1 MLIPSPIVSMVNT
14 MRAGCPHAYCRPDGG
29 WDGVSL
35 QRERA
40 VPPKTDAVCRMNG
53 RLFLKDNEHDLT
65 TQKDSLYELKTVLC
79 LLGFILDTDGI
90 RSAT

>member
-1 MLIPSPIVSMVNT
+1 
-14 MRAGCPHAYCRPDGG
+14 
-29 WDGVSL
+29 
-35 QRERA
+35 
-40 VPPKTDAVCRMNG
+40 MNG

-90 RSAT
+90 RSTT